1 MTITLYTLAFLAL
14 VAVALCIQQA
24 IRLIRWAR
32 ELEREAERLEH
43 PGEH

>member
-1 MTITLYTLAFLAL
+1 MILALYTLALLAL

-24 IRLIRWAR
+24 IRLIRWSR
-32 ELEREAERLEH
+32 ELDREAERLGH